1 MKFATLGELM
11 LRLSTPGNERFSQAQ
26 QFDINFGGGEAN
38 VAVSLANYGCDACFL
53 SKLPENDLGDAAL
66 NSLRTFGV
74 DTSRI
79 LRGGKRLGVYY
90 LETGA
95 AMRPSKV
102 IYDRAD
108 SAIAQAKA
116 EEFDFDSLLEGVE
129 WLHIS
134 GITPALSLSA
144 REITKNALIKAKEK
158 GITVSFD
165 LNFRKKLWSKEEA
178 QACLVPLMKYVDYVI
193 GNEEDAQNCLGFHLD
208 NDVTSG
214 KLDSAQYGAMLKA
227 LCETYGFK
235 GAATS
240 LRESF
245 SASHNGWSGALYI
258 NGEFHLAK
266 HYDIEPIV
274 DRVGSG
280 DSFSA
285 GLIYGLTHLE
295 DPQKA
300 IEFAVAASAL
310 KHTIPGDYN
319 RVKLEE
325 VKTLMAGDDSGRVQR

>member
-1 MKFATLGELM
+1 MKYATLGELM
-11 LRLSTPGNERFSQAQ
+11 LRLSSPGNERIGQAR
-26 QFDINFGGGEAN
+26 QFEINFGGGEAN
-38 VAVSLANYGCDACFL
+38 VAVSLANYGCESCFL

-66 NSLRTFGV
+66 NSLRAFGV
-74 DTSRI
+74 DTTRI

-90 LETGA
+90 LETGSS
-95 AMRPSKV
+95 MRPSKV
-102 IYDRAD
+102 IYDRAG
-108 SAIAQAKA
+108 SAIAEAQA
-116 EEFDFDSLLEGVE
+116 EEFDFDSLLDGIG

-144 REITKNALIKAKEK
+144 REITKKALLNAKEK
-158 GITVSFD
+158 GIIVSFD

-193 GNEEDAQNCLGFHLD
+193 GNEEDAQNCLGFSLN
-208 NDVTSG
+208 NDVASG
-214 KLDSAQYGAMLKA
+214 KLDVSQYEDMLKA

-258 NGEFHLAK
+258 DGQFHLAK

-285 GLIYGLTHLE
+285 GLIYGLTHYE
-295 DPQKA
+295 SRQDA

-319 RVKLEE
+319 RVKIQE
-325 VKTLMAGDDSGRVQR
+325 VETLMKGDGSGRVQR

>member
-1 MKFATLGELM
+1 
-11 LRLSTPGNERFSQAQ
+11 
-26 QFDINFGGGEAN
+26 
-38 VAVSLANYGCDACFL
+38 
-53 SKLPENDLGDAAL
+53 
-66 NSLRTFGV
+66 
-74 DTSRI
+74 
-79 LRGGKRLGVYY
+79 
-90 LETGA
+90 
-95 AMRPSKV
+95 
-102 IYDRAD
+102 
-108 SAIAQAKA
+108 
-116 EEFDFDSLLEGVE
+116 
-129 WLHIS
+129 
-134 GITPALSLSA
+134 
-144 REITKNALIKAKEK
+144 
-158 GITVSFD
+158 
-165 LNFRKKLWSKEEA
+165 
-178 QACLVPLMKYVDYVI
+178 MKYVDYVI

-214 KLDSAQYGAMLKA
+214 KLDSAQYGVMLKA

-245 SASHNGWSGALYI
+245 SASHNGWSGALYL
-258 NGEFHLAK
+258 NGKFHLAK

-285 GLIYGLTHLE
+285 GFIYGLTHFD

-319 RVKLEE
+319 RVKVEE
-325 VKTLMAGDDSGRVQR
+325 VETLMAGDGSGRVQR

>member
-11 LRLSTPGNERFSQAQ
+11 LRLSTPGNEVITQAK

-38 VAVSLANYGCDACFL
+38 VAVSLSNYGCDAYFL
-53 SKLPENDLGDAAL
+53 SKLPQNDLGDAAL
-66 NSLRTFGV
+66 NSLRALGV
-74 DTSRI
+74 DTTRI
-79 LRGGKRLGVYY
+79 LRGGQRLGIYY
-90 LETGA
+90 LQTGS

-102 IYDRAD
+102 IYDRAS
-108 SAIAQAKA
+108 SAIAEAKP
-116 EEFDFDSLLEGVE
+116 EEFDFDALLEGVD

-134 GITPALSLSA
+134 GITPALSQAS
-144 REITKNALIKAKEK
+144 RELTKRALVAAKQHA
-158 GITVSFD
+158 ITVSFD
-165 LNFRKKLWSKEEA
+165 LNFRKKLWTKEEA
-178 QACLVPLMKYVDYVI
+178 QACLVPLMQYVDYVI

-214 KLDSAQYGAMLKA
+214 KLDVTQYEKMLKA
-227 LCETYGFK
+227 LCEKYGFK

-240 LRESF
+240 LRESY
-245 SASHNGWSGALYI
+245 SASHNGWAGALYTE
-258 NGEFHLAK
+258 GKFHLSK
-266 HYDIEPIV
+266 HYDIDPIV

-285 GLIYGLTHLE
+285 GLIYGLTHYE
-295 DPQKA
+295 DHQDA

-319 RVKLEE
+319 RVKREE
-325 VKTLMAGDDSGRVQR
+325 VEALMKGDASGRVQR